1 MVKKMLEN
9 NRKIRNKRR
18 NIAIGIIIPIA
29 VIIAL
34 LAYFINGLGNTPEV
48 TAIDISNG
56 DIASKMYV
64 KAQISPGS
72 TTEYNI
78 KQKQRV
84 LKVNVKV
91 GDIVKTGDV
100 LLTLDILELQEQY
113 NNAKAAR
120 KSLEASKA
128 AQDASNKAIA
138 AQKQKDQKDF
148 ELQINRMSGS
158 ITRIVSNLTLLATT
172 QSTTINIPAELSEI
186 ISSQLSG
193 LNPDPVILQ
202 QQIQELIDTVTQGV
216 NVADNPEYAKI
227 IENIN
232 KDTAILGTSLPT
244 VLKGIGGT
252 LTSGLATGLT
262 SGLTLSSDLTSQ
274 LGSLGLNTGDSL
286 ANAKELEKSTKE
298 ALDQAVTSLVATGP
312 GIVAEINTKTGSYI
326 GTSTSQSTSSLDS
339 LLSGALGESLSG
351 LTGSSGSASS
361 QTSPIVI
368 YDNTAPKAIFKVS
381 QFDSEKLKPG
391 LSVEYTH
398 NNKKYTG
405 EIIYKSKFVED
416 AKFNS
421 PSSNSLL
428 EQAGIVGVTGSDP
441 QLTIEMSVNGSNLT
455 DLVLGFLIDAE
466 IKTASAN
473 NVIVLPAQ
481 AMRRELNEYYVFLV
495 DKDNKLVRKPFTPGI
510 QSDMYVEVLSGLNA
524 GDKVV
529 LNPTNEMSNGL
540 KVKLKGDN

>member
-1 MVKKMLEN
+1 MLEN

-34 LAYFINGLGNTPEV
+34 LAYFINGLGKTPEV
-48 TAIDISNG
+48 TAIAIANG

-64 KAQISPGS
+64 KAQINPGS

-84 LKVNVKV
+84 LKVNVKL

-172 QSTTINIPAELSEI
+172 QTTTINIPTELSEI
-186 ISSQLSG
+186 ISNLLSSP
-193 LNPDPVILQ
+193 NPDPVILQ
-202 QQIQELIDTVTQGV
+202 QQIQELIDSVTQGV
-216 NVADNPEYAKI
+216 NLAENPEYAKI

-232 KDTAILGTSLPT
+232 KDTAILGTSLPI

-252 LTSGLATGLT
+252 LTAGLATGLT
-262 SGLTLSSDLTSQ
+262 SGLTLTSDLTSQ

-351 LTGSSGSASS
+351 LTGSSGTASS

-391 LSVEYTH
+391 LSVEYTQ

-481 AMRRELNEYYVFLV
+481 AMRRELSEYYVFLV

>member
-1 MVKKMLEN
+1 MLEN

>member
-1 MVKKMLEN
+1 MLEN

-120 KSLEASKA
+120 KSLESSKS

-262 SGLTLSSDLTSQ
+262 SGLTLTSDLTSQ

-466 IKTASAN
+466 IKTASAD

>member
-1 MVKKMLEN
+1 MLEN

-34 LAYFINGLGNTPEV
+34 LAYFINGLGKTPEV
-48 TAIDISNG
+48 TAIAIANG

-64 KAQISPGS
+64 KAQINPGS

-84 LKVNVKV
+84 LNVNVKV

-128 AQDASNKAIA
+128 SQDASNKAIA

-172 QSTTINIPAELSEI
+172 QTTTINIPAELSEI
-186 ISSQLSG
+186 ISNLLSSP
-193 LNPDPVILQ
+193 NPDPVILQ
-202 QQIQELIDTVTQGV
+202 QQIQELIDSVTQGV
-216 NVADNPEYAKI
+216 NLAENPEYAKI

-232 KDTAILGTSLPT
+232 KDTSILGTSLPT

-252 LTSGLATGLT
+252 LTAGLATGLT
-262 SGLTLSSDLTSQ
+262 SGLTLTSDLTSQ

-351 LTGSSGSASS
+351 LTGSSGTASS

-391 LSVEYTH
+391 LSVEYTQ

-481 AMRRELNEYYVFLV
+481 AMRRELSEYYVFLV